1 MSLALSMKSL
11 VEYIRSSKSDR
22 YSFVSEVKKD
32 TKILLARFDKE
43 QEAIGAELKEMAA
56 DLRKFLAESESSRKE
71 DFGIIMKSIKKDL
84 GDIKTRQNEVR
95 KEARASVKEY
105 AADFAKA
112 REYWLS
118 LSHKPR
124 AAVHKVG
131 AEA

>member
-11 VEYIRSSKSDR
+11 VEDIKSSRSDR
-22 YSFVSEVKKD
+22 HAWVKD
-32 TKILLARFDKE
+32 SRHETRALIARFGK
-43 QEAIGAELKEMAA
+43 ELKEMAA
-56 DLRKFLAESESSRKE
+56 DLKKFLAESEDSRKE

-84 GDIKTRQNEVR
+84 ADIKARQNEVR
-95 KEARASVKEY
+95 KEARSLVKEY
-105 AADFAKA
+105 AADSAKA

-124 AAVHKVG
+124 ATA

>member
-11 VEYIRSSKSDR
+11 VEDIRSSSSER
-22 YSFVSEVKKD
+22 HSFVRENGKD
-32 TKILLARFDKE
+32 TKALLARFDKE
-43 QEAIGAELKEMAA
+43 QKAIGAELKEMAA

-84 GDIKTRQNEVR
+84 GDIKARQNEVR
-95 KEARASVKEY
+95 KDARALVKEY

-118 LSHKPR
+118 LAHKSK
-124 AAVHKVG
+124 AAAHK
-131 AEA
+131 AEAEA